1 MASARDNFRAAPA
14 KVTIMDGTQAFP
26 SFIAVH
32 TSICDRLLQQAGVL
46 PRRNGHVCRMLLL
59 IAITWLPL
67 LIFAGLAGHIRGYGV
82 SVSFVRDPEVNCR
95 LLIALPLLELAEV
108 LLAVSLTVQ
117 VKELLHSGIV
127 AKEQSVPFKQ
137 ALAEVRQLHG
147 SRLSEVI
154 LWIISFSTALLMR
167 LAVVPDI
174 SSSWERQ
181 GSGFTLA
188 GWWHMLISLPVLYFF
203 LLRALWILALWAW
216 FLYRVSRLKLLLT
229 PTHPDHAGGLGFLGW
244 GLASFAPVLA
254 AFSTVVSAGF
264 AYEIYH
270 RKESLDSLKYHL
282 LIYVILVTVA
292 IHLPLL
298 PFTIKLCY
306 CRLFGLLE
314 FGRLVWRYD
323 RAFDEKWI
331 EPAPESISEP
341 LLGTSDV
348 QSLADIATAYNH
360 VDEMRLIL
368 FDTKAA
374 TVLALAS
381 IVPMLPLIGTAI
393 PLQEIVAK
401 LGELLI

>member
-1 MASARDNFRAAPA
+1 MERVHD
-14 KVTIMDGTQAFP
+14 FP
-26 SFIAVH
+26 SFIAIH
-32 TSICDRLLQQAGVL
+32 ANATDRLLQRLGL
-46 PRRNGHVCRMLLL
+46 CPRGSGHVVRMLSL

-67 LIFAGLAGHIRGYGV
+67 LALAGLAGHVRGFEV
-82 SVSFVRDPEVNCR
+82 SVTFLRDPEVNFR
-95 LLIALPLLELAEV
+95 LLLALPLLELAEV

-117 VKELLHSGIV
+117 ARELLHSGIV
-127 AKEQSVPFKQ
+127 ANEQSVQFRS
-137 ALAEVRQLHG
+137 ALASVRRWHEA
-147 SRLSEVI
+147 RMTDVI
-154 LWIISFSTALLMR
+154 LWTVSFSLALLMR

-203 LLRALWILALWAW
+203 LLRALWVFALWAW
-216 FLYRVSRLKLLLT
+216 FLYRISRLDLLLT

-244 GLASFAPVLA
+244 GMASFAPVLI
-254 AFSTVVSAGF
+254 AFSTVMSAGF

-282 LIYVILVTVA
+282 LVYVILVTLVV
-292 IHLPLL
+292 HLPLL
-298 PFTIKLCY
+298 PFTIKLCR
-306 CRLFGLLE
+306 CRLYGLLE
-314 FGRLVWRYD
+314 FGRFVWRYD

-331 EPAPESISEP
+331 EPAPETVGEQ
-341 LLGTSDV
+341 LLGTPDV
-348 QSLADIATAYNH
+348 QSLADIATAYDH

-381 IVPMLPLIGTAI
+381 IFPMLPLIGTAI
-393 PLQEIVAK
+393 PIQEIVAK

>member
-1 MASARDNFRAAPA
+1 MDRTQYQPA
-14 KVTIMDGTQAFP
+14 
-26 SFIAVH
+26 FINVH
-32 TSICDRLLQQAGVL
+32 TGVTDWLLQRAGRAPQGSSHAFRMTVL
-46 PRRNGHVCRMLLL
+46 V
-59 IAITWLPL
+59 AVAWLPL
-67 LIFAGLAGHIRGYGV
+67 LLLAGLAGHVRGDDV
-82 SVSFVRDPEVNCR
+82 TVSFLRDPEVNCR
-95 LLIALPLLELAEV
+95 LLIALPLLEFAEFVLA
-108 LLAVSLTVQ
+108 LSLTIQ
-117 VKELLHSGIV
+117 AQELIHSGIV
-127 AKEQSVPFKQ
+127 EKEQTARFQK
-137 ALAEVRQLHG
+137 ALAQVRTLHD
-147 SRLSEVI
+147 SWISELI
-154 LWIISFSTALLMR
+154 LWTISFSSALLMR
-167 LAVVPDI
+167 LAVMPDI

-181 GSGFTLA
+181 GSGFTWA
-188 GWWHMLISLPVLYFF
+188 GGWHMLISLPLLYFF
-203 LLRALWILALWAW
+203 LLRAIWIFALWAW
-216 FLYRVSRLKLLLT
+216 FLYRVSRMELLLT

-254 AFSTVVSAGF
+254 AFSTIVSAGF

-282 LIYVILVTVA
+282 LVYVILVTIV

-298 PFTIKLCY
+298 PFTVKLCC
-306 CRLFGLLE
+306 CRLYGLLD

-331 EPAPESISEP
+331 EPASQQTGEP

-393 PLQEIVAK
+393 PIQEIVAK
-401 LGELLI
+401 LGELLV

>member
-1 MASARDNFRAAPA
+1 MDSAQD
-14 KVTIMDGTQAFP
+14 FP
-26 SFIAVH
+26 NFIAVH
-32 TSICDRLLQQAGVL
+32 SNATDRLLQRMRLL
-46 PRRNGHVCRMLLL
+46 PSSARRGYRMISL

-67 LIFAGLAGHIRGYGV
+67 LAFAALAGHVRGFAV
-82 SVSFVRDPEVNCR
+82 SVSFLRDPEVNCR

-117 VKELLHSGIV
+117 ARELVHSGIV
-127 AKEQSVPFKQ
+127 GKEQTAQFKV
-137 ALAEVRQLHG
+137 ALASVRRWHE
-147 SRLSEVI
+147 SPSADVI
-154 LWIISFSTALLMR
+154 LWTISFSMALLMR

-181 GSGFTLA
+181 GNGFTWA

-203 LLRALWILALWAW
+203 LLRAIWIFVLWVV
-216 FLYRVSRLKLLLT
+216 FLYQVSRLHLLLT

-244 GLASFAPVLA
+244 GLASFSPVLA
-254 AFSTVVSAGF
+254 AFSTVMSAGF

-270 RKESLDSLKYHL
+270 RNESLDSLKYHL
-282 LIYVILVTVA
+282 LVYVLLVTFVV
-292 IHLPLL
+292 HFPLL
-298 PFTIKLCY
+298 PFTIKLCR
-306 CRLFGLLE
+306 CRLYGLLE

-331 EPAPESISEP
+331 EPAPETISEP
-341 LLGTSDV
+341 LLGTSDI
-348 QSLADIATAYNH
+348 QSLADIATAYDH

-381 IVPMLPLIGTAI
+381 VLPMLPLIGTAI
-393 PLQEIVAK
+393 PIQEIVAK

>member
-1 MASARDNFRAAPA
+1 MASVHD
-14 KVTIMDGTQAFP
+14 FP
-26 SFIAVH
+26 SFIAIRANA
-32 TSICDRLLQQAGVL
+32 TDRLLQRLGL
-46 PRRNGHVCRMLLL
+46 CPRGSGHVVRMLSL

-67 LIFAGLAGHIRGYGV
+67 LAFAGLAGHVRGFEV
-82 SVSFVRDPEVNCR
+82 SVTFLRDPEVNCR
-95 LLIALPLLELAEV
+95 LLLALPLLEVAEV

-117 VKELLHSGIV
+117 ARELFHSGIV
-127 AKEQSVPFKQ
+127 ANEQSVQFKS
-137 ALAEVRQLHG
+137 ALASVRRWNEA
-147 SRLSEVI
+147 RLTDVV
-154 LWIISFSTALLMR
+154 LWTVSFTLALLMR
-167 LAVVPDI
+167 LAVLPDI

-203 LLRALWILALWAW
+203 LLRALWVFALWAW
-216 FLYRVSRLKLLLT
+216 FLYRISRLDLLLT

-244 GLASFAPVLA
+244 GMASFAPVLI
-254 AFSTVVSAGF
+254 AFSTVMSAGF

-282 LIYVILVTVA
+282 LVYVIMVTLVV
-292 IHLPLL
+292 HLPLL
-298 PFTIKLCY
+298 PFTIKLCR
-306 CRLFGLLE
+306 CRLYGLLE
-314 FGRLVWRYD
+314 FGRFVWRYD

-331 EPAPESISEP
+331 EPAPETVGEQ
-341 LLGTSDV
+341 LLGTPDV
-348 QSLADIATAYNH
+348 QSLADIATAYDH

-381 IVPMLPLIGTAI
+381 ILPMLPLIGTAI
-393 PLQEIVAK
+393 PIQEIVAK